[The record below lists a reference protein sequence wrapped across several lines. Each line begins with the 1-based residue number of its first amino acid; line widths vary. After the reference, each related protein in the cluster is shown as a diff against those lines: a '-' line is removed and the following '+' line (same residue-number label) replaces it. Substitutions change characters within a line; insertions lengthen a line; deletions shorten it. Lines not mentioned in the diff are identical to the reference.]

1 MSWIKYNKNSLV
13 NLDKIT
19 DIHFR
24 ERENPIATNR
34 KGWVIY
40 LYDGENISF
49 PSKIYNSIDEC
60 MNAFDYLTKCLETG
74 KQYIDITDVSQNQKI

>member
-1 MSWIKYNKNSLV
+1 MAWIKYDKNSLV

-19 DIHFR
+19 GIHFR

-34 KGWVIY
+34 NGWVIY
-40 LYDGENISF
+40 LYDDENNSF

-60 MNAFDYLTKCLETG
+60 MNAFDYLTKCLESG
-74 KQYIDITDVSQNQKI
+74 KQYIDIASI